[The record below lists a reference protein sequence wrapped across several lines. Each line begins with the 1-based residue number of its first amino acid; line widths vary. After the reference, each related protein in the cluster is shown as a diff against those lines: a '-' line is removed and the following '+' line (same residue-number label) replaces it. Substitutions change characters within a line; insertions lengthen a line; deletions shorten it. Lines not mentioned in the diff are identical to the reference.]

1 MSKKTYKFII
11 SGGGTGGHIFPAL
24 AIANEIK
31 HRYPDS
37 QFLFVGAKGRM
48 EMTKV
53 PQAGYNIK
61 GLWISGLQ
69 RKLTLKN
76 LSFPFKLIS
85 SMMEAKKIVKQ
96 FKPDY
101 VIGTGGYASGPTLR
115 AAQSAGIPTMVQ
127 EQNSYPGITNKLL
140 AAKVDHICVAYENMD
155 KFFPKEK
162 IIYTGNPIRNEVI
175 QIDNKRDEAIN
186 HFNLSVNKRTLLLV
200 GGSQGALSVN
210 KAIAANIDFFRRE
223 DIQFVWQTGSLY
235 YEQALE
241 ISKTFDNI
249 KVVEFINRMDLAY
262 AVADLVVSRAGAM
275 AISELCAVAKPV
287 IFIPLPSAA
296 EDHQTKNA
304 QSLAK
309 NNAALVIHNSE
320 VVEKIIPEMER
331 LLEHPA
337 LMEEMSIN
345 IQKHS
350 VVDAAS
356 RIVNQ
361 IEKNLG
367 IK

>member
-1 MSKKTYKFII
+1 MSKQNYKFII

-31 HRYPDS
+31 RRYPNS
-37 QFLFVGAKGRM
+37 EFLFVGAKGRM
-48 EMTKV
+48 EMSKV
-53 PQAGYNIK
+53 PQAGYDIE

-85 SMMEAKKIVKQ
+85 SMMDAKKIIKK
-96 FKPDY
+96 FRPDY

-115 AAQSAGIPTMVQ
+115 AAQSAGVPTMIQ

-140 AAKVDHICVAYENMD
+140 APRVDHICVAYENMD

-175 QIDNKRDEAIN
+175 QIEGKKEEAVRY
-186 HFNLSVNKRTLLLV
+186 FTLSGDKKTILLV

-210 KAIAANIDFFRRE
+210 KAIAENIEFFKRE

-241 ISKTFDNI
+241 VSKSFSNVR
-249 KVVEFINRMDLAY
+249 VVEFINRMDLAY
-262 AVADLVVSRAGAM
+262 SIADLVVSRAGAM

-304 QSLAK
+304 QSIAK
-309 NNAALVIHNSE
+309 NNAAVVIHNSE
-320 VVEKIIPEMER
+320 VVDKIVPEIER
-331 LLEHPA
+331 LFEHSV
-337 LMEEMSIN
+337 LMDEMSLN
-345 IQKHS
+345 ISKYS
-350 VVDAAS
+350 VEDAAS